1 MNMMTQFNHNQKRM
15 TSFEISELCQK
26 RHDNVKRKIEMLV
39 EQGVIA
45 HPQIEDG
52 IKSANGIIPKV
63 YVFTG
68 EQGKRD
74 SIIVVAQLYPE
85 FTARLVDRWQEL
97 EQRTAFDITN
107 PAHLLQAIEVQ
118 AKLNIELSE
127 KVAVLEPKAKGL
139 DRIANSTNVLGIR
152 EAAKALQIGQNKLTQ
167 YLLDHKVVYRDQ
179 FGKIQAYQKS
189 IDSKLVRVVTSAP
202 RLFESGE
209 KVFTQV
215 KLTQKLITRISAWLE
230 KGEAA

>member
-39 EQGVIA
+39 EQCVIQY
-45 HPQIEDG
+45 PQFED
-52 IKSANGIIPKV
+52 IKNHQNRNMEIYI
-63 YVFTG
+63 FTG